1 MCSPGFSPE
10 HCWVLMR
17 GGGQLVLG
25 WLLHYAPF
33 YTMGRILYYHHYF
46 PAMLFSSML
55 TGRSNLGGAVRVS
68 LFIVAQVRC
77 LFLLLTTIFLICCY
91 CTYVVKDPLENEMG
105 SSQGVIPNETI

>member
-1 MCSPGFSPE
+1 MIIDVGSISKWPLICVCWCIYIYAFASE

-55 TGRSNLGGAVRVS
+55 TGKRTHTPHSTETAHSHHLGSAR
-68 LFIVAQVRC
+68 
-77 LFLLLTTIFLICCY
+77 
-91 CTYVVKDPLENEMG
+91 
-105 SSQGVIPNETI
+105 